1 MEKSKKT
8 DKLQEAG
15 ILFLSV
21 LVSGVA
27 AFLYGNTMEEIVK
40 IIILIFAST
49 GCLVFVMEKSRIQ
62 GDFLFDNGENMWR
75 FTVLYFLFLSGSVI
89 FPLLPA
95 GGWPFLAAFTGL
107 MLFSSQLIA
116 VCGGSNLLLISLLLC
131 SSAQTDLFVIYF
143 ISGVAGILLFSGLD
157 ERFKVG
163 LPLMIS
169 LLVQF
174 VCLCI
179 HEVLTVN
186 EVLNP
191 DMFLIPVVNIM
202 VNLIL
207 ILILLKFF
215 SFSIIYRTRD
225 TYMDINDPEC
235 PLLVK
240 LKEFSKE
247 EYFHAIHTAYLC
259 DRIAGKLDLDAAA
272 AKAGGYYHK
281 IGILRGENSFEN
293 AKLVLEE
300 YRIPDKVMEI
310 LKEYLNK
317 DEKIVSKETA
327 VLLISDTVISSISY
341 LFSKDANA
349 RLDYEKLIQ
358 AVFSKKVESGILNH
372 NKISIGELE
381 EMKKILMEEKLYY
394 DFLR

>member
-95 GGWPFLAAFTGL
+95 GGWPFLAVFTGL
-107 MLFSSQLIA
+107 MLFSGQLIA
-116 VCGGSNLLLISLLLC
+116 VCGGCNLLLISLLL
-131 SSAQTDLFVIYF
+131 STSAQTDLFVIYF
-143 ISGVAGILLFSGLD
+143 IGGMAGVLLFSGLD

-191 DMFLIPVVNIM
+191 DVFLIPVANIL

-281 IGILRGENSFEN
+281 IGILKGENSFEN
-293 AKLVLEE
+293 VKIILEE

-317 DEKIVSKETA
+317 DEKIVSKESA

>member
-95 GGWPFLAAFTGL
+95 GGWPFLAVFTGL
-107 MLFSSQLIA
+107 MLFSGQLIA
-116 VCGGSNLLLISLLLC
+116 VCGGCNLLLISLLL
-131 SSAQTDLFVIYF
+131 STSAQTDLFVIYF
-143 ISGVAGILLFSGLD
+143 IGGMAGVLLFSGLD

-191 DMFLIPVVNIM
+191 DMFLIPVANIL

-281 IGILRGENSFEN
+281 IGILKGENSFEN
-293 AKLVLEE
+293 VKIILEE

-317 DEKIVSKETA
+317 DEKIVSKESA

>member
-8 DKLQEAG
+8 DKLQEAC

-27 AFLYGNTMEEIVK
+27 AFLYGSTMEEIVK

-95 GGWPFLAAFTGL
+95 GGWPFLAVFTGL
-107 MLFSSQLIA
+107 MLFSGQLIA
-116 VCGGSNLLLISLLLC
+116 VCGGCNLLLISLLL
-131 SSAQTDLFVIYF
+131 STSAQTDLFVIYF
-143 ISGVAGILLFSGLD
+143 ISGIAGVLLFSGLD

-191 DMFLIPVVNIM
+191 DMFLIPVANIL

-259 DRIAGKLDLDAAA
+259 DRIAGKLELDAAA

-281 IGILRGENSFEN
+281 IGILKGENSFEN
-293 AKLVLEE
+293 VKLVLEE

-317 DEKIVSKETA
+317 DEKIVSKESA

>member
-27 AFLYGNTMEEIVK
+27 AFLYGNTMEVIVK

-107 MLFSSQLIA
+107 MLFSGQLIA
-116 VCGGSNLLLISLLLC
+116 VCGGSNLLLISLLL
-131 SSAQTDLFVIYF
+131 SSSVQTDLFVIYF

-191 DMFLIPVVNIM
+191 DMFLIPVVNIL

-207 ILILLKFF
+207 LLILLKFF

-247 EYFHAIHTAYLC
+247 EYFHAVHTAYLC

-281 IGILRGENSFEN
+281 IGILKGENSFEN

-317 DEKIVSKETA
+317 DEKIVSKESA